1 MGIRINSAV
10 IIGVKFTPQETKA
23 YEAFMEGK
31 SRYWFLMRLIEQE
44 LKIDWEKKQKIYS
57 VEDHYYS
64 IYFTH
69 YFSKKSLKSNRSL
82 QPYRPF
88 WTGMS
93 KKELEKVERN
103 LYTFTA
109 EYLRKMGWESEA
121 RSFDKGSMIQWPC
134 SKPEG
139 EPAHLL
145 GVVEESNYDRYVDW
159 ALADLF
165 QLEGQDRTIALKGQR
180 PWEAGTSFQRKSKA
194 WHTFNG
200 QNMLPEAFL
209 PKDKKSI
216 LSSILHQH
224 GGTRQEFIDRKKG
237 IWDKYHRWLRPYK
250 IYNGDGW
257 NGSSF
262 HFYPADRLF
271 ELISK
276 HIPAIKYD
284 VMRLEKFLCLY
295 WG

>member
-1 MGIRINSAV
+1 
-10 IIGVKFTPQETKA
+10 
-23 YEAFMEGK
+23 MEGR

-44 LKIDWEKKQKIYS
+44 LKRDWERGKQKNYRI
-57 VEDHYYS
+57 EDHYYS
-64 IYFTH
+64 VPFTH
-69 YFSKKSLKSNRSL
+69 YFSKKSPKTKKPLR
-82 QPYRPF
+82 PYRTF
-88 WTGMS
+88 WTGMP
-93 KKELEKVERN
+93 KKELEKVERD
-103 LYTFTA
+103 LYTATA
-109 EYLRKMGWESEA
+109 ENLRKMGWESEA

-134 SKPEG
+134 SRPEG

-145 GVVEESNYDRYVDW
+145 GVIEESNYNRYVDW

-165 QLEGQDRTIALKGQR
+165 RLNGKDRIITLKGQR
-180 PWEAGTSFQRKSKA
+180 PWEVGTSFHKKSKA

-209 PKDKKSI
+209 PKDKKEALFTDI
-216 LSSILHQH
+216 LYQH
-224 GGTRQEFIDRKKG
+224 GGTRQEFIARKKE

-257 NGSSF
+257 GGSSF